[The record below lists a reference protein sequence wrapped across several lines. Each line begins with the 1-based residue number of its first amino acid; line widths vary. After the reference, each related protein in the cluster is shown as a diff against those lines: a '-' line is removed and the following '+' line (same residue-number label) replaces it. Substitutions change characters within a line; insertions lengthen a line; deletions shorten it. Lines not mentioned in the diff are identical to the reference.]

1 MNVGDTVIDNNGKLW
16 LVYDFMSYQCE
27 DLLCVT
33 DYLTE
38 KENELISRHD
48 VFQLIKK
55 PKNVTQLFIKRRE
68 KVLEG
73 ELESYDER
81 RNTKNKIVDLA
92 NIKLSRWVKDTD
104 DMMENLVQVL
114 RKAEKD
120 LNKYQSFESGK
131 TVLAK
136 YEKWKE
142 QK

>member
-73 ELESYDER
+73 ELKGYL
-81 RNTKNKIVDLA
+81 K
-92 NIKLSRWVKDTD
+92 
-104 DMMENLVQVL
+104 
-114 RKAEKD
+114 
-120 LNKYQSFESGK
+120 
-131 TVLAK
+131 
-136 YEKWKE
+136 
-142 QK
+142 

>member
-1 MNVGDTVIDNNGKLW
+1 MSWKFEIS
-16 LVYDFMSYQCE
+16 DF
-27 DLLCVT
+27 
-33 DYLTE
+33 
-38 KENELISRHD
+38 
-48 VFQLIKK
+48 
-55 PKNVTQLFIKRRE
+55 
-68 KVLEG
+68 
-73 ELESYDER
+73 ESYDER